1 MIYLLDANVYIE
13 AKNRYYRMTVC
24 PGFWD
29 WMDLQFA
36 SGQVSSIRMVYDELS
51 KNDDALSEWVK
62 NRQHY
67 FAEADDEKTQEVFTE
82 IVQFVMEHSEYSES
96 YRSNFL
102 AVADPWLITKATI
115 MGATVVTHEVLVPSG
130 SKKVKIPNICREF
143 GVDFCNTFDLLESGS
158 AQFVLSH

>member
-1 MIYLLDANVYIE
+1 LIYLLDANVYIE

-82 IVQFVMEHSEYSES
+82 IVQFVMEHSEYSEP

-102 AVADPWLITKATI
+102 AVADPWLIAKAKT

-143 GVDFCNTFDLLESGS
+143 GVDFCNTFDLLESGA

>member
-82 IVQFVMEHSEYSES
+82 IVEFVMEHFEYSEP

-102 AVADPWLITKATI
+102 AVADPWLIAKAKT
-115 MGATVVTHEVLVPSG
+115 MGATVVTHEVLIPSG

-143 GVDFCNTFDLLESGS
+143 GVDFCNTFDLLESGA